1 MAAPAAVVKTREISE
16 AAVFY
21 VHGLSLESYSENK
34 WVFNDAGSKADGL
47 RRSLFNK
54 EIKVEPLE
62 FMDAI
67 RRVKAF
73 SNERV

>member
-1 MAAPAAVVKTREISE
+1 MVNTRTKEITE

-21 VHGLSLESYSENK
+21 IHDLKMDKYLDKYWYFEDK
-34 WVFNDAGSKADGL
+34 DSKASYL
-47 RRSLFNK
+47 RKKIINK
-54 EIKVEPLE
+54 EIRVEPLE

-73 SNERV
+73 ANS